1 MSYQMKHVKGIKG
14 VNESVDPELLQDGV
28 LTAMENMVLDV
39 IEGVPTAR
47 PRFKP
52 YGSSQAGAIQSLD
65 EVSVN
70 GVDYLISCINGTL
83 YKSQNGVGSWTAV
96 KTGLNTTARLRTAS
110 FNQQVICTN
119 GVDPLFI
126 TDLVN
131 NFNLS
136 LPVPD
141 VTNIRITASATGGKM
156 TDQSNYQYVFVF
168 MASDGSLSAPS
179 QPFQGFGIAGGQY
192 TTGGTGNNTS
202 SVNLSGL
209 PTTTDPRITQLWIF
223 RTQANKLD
231 FFFLTSL
238 TIGTTTFADGFADT
252 ALDLASPLTIVNTPN
267 TAKYVLVHKDRIFVA
282 NLSKTPA
289 TFPTYPFVDT
299 NPHDP
304 VRYLYPYQTT
314 TDPVSP
320 TGLTPNSQYQY
331 GATYLLADGTETELR
346 IGPTYTSLATNKYP
360 AYVELMM
367 PLVPSAPGSNSYIV
381 ANPNIVGV
389 KLYRT
394 KAGLGT
400 FYFLYSFQ
408 FSFPPGPY
416 AGIFPSPMIG
426 YTDTADDS
434 SLTQA
439 YTGLSTLNLNSAVM
453 WSEAEQIQQFN
464 DLNIQNVSPDDGDPI
479 TGIMDD
485 NDGILIFKQSSI
497 FKLYTTGVQPSG
509 LFKVVPN
516 IGCDQPNSLIG
527 ISGQTFFASKNQL
540 YVYANGMVDPM
551 PVSQNLRNTFSSVTS
566 WNSVTFSE
574 VYQYVIWDVS
584 IGTDNY
590 LLILDL
596 KSKDF
601 ARWYKWKVTP
611 GSFILERQIG
621 NDKGLLI
628 IAGND
633 GGTTKLGV
641 LDTTGATTTDSW
653 SSLNYIPIQRVRTK
667 TFSDGGVGLMRP
679 RKFWLNRDKNGLSF
693 TCYLESP
700 DNNAVASILDSGLLN
715 ATDTFKQITDGMTN
729 PIYIAN
735 RLFFDFIGS
744 GLTAFRSLLFE
755 YTPIQRGSRA

>member
-1 MSYQMKHVKGIKG
+1 MSYQMKLVKGIKG

-47 PRFKP
+47 QRFKP

-70 GVDYLISCINGTL
+70 GVDYLLSCINGTL
-83 YKSQNGVGSWTAV
+83 YKSQNGIGSWTAV
-96 KTGLNTTARLRTAS
+96 KTGLNTAARLRTAS

-136 LPVPD
+136 LPRPD
-141 VTNIRITASATGGKM
+141 VTGITITTSATGGNM
-156 TDQSNYQYVFVF
+156 TDQSNYMYVFVF
-168 MASDGSLSAPS
+168 MASDGSLGIPS
-179 QPFQGFGIAGGQY
+179 QPFLGFGGASYTTAGGGSNQ
-192 TTGGTGNNTS
+192 S
-202 SVNLSGL
+202 SVILSGL
-209 PTTTDPRITQLWIF
+209 PTTTDPRIGQLWIF
-223 RTQANKLD
+223 RTEANKMD
-231 FFFLTSL
+231 FFFLASL
-238 TIGTTTFADGFADT
+238 PIGTTTFTDTFADT
-252 ALDLASPLTIVNTPN
+252 ALDLATTLQIVNTPN
-267 TAKYVLVHKDRIFVA
+267 SALYILVHKDRVFLA
-282 NLSKTPA
+282 NITKTPA
-289 TFPTYPFVDT
+289 TFPTYPYVQE
-299 NPHDP
+299 NPSNP
-304 VRYLYPYQTT
+304 NAYLLPIQYN
-314 TDPVSP
+314 SA
-320 TGLTPNSQYQY
+320 TGLTPNSAYQY
-331 GATYLLADGTETELR
+331 GVTYVLADGTETAMSL
-346 IGPTYTSLATNKYP
+346 GPIFTSAASPNLGAQVQV
-360 AYVELMM
+360 AM
-367 PLVPSAPGSNSYIV
+367 PLVPSAPGSNTYV
-381 ANPNIVGV
+381 AGNPSITAM

-394 KAGLGT
+394 KAGGGT
-400 FYFLYSFQ
+400 FYLLHTFQSADWIPLVNASLY
-408 FSFPPGPY
+408 PKPLV
-416 AGIFPSPMIG
+416 G
-426 YTDTADDS
+426 YNDTADDS
-434 SLTQA
+434 TLTQS
-439 YTGLSTLNLNSAVM
+439 YTGLATLTLNSAII

-479 TGIMDD
+479 TGIIDD

-551 PVSQNLRNTFSSVTS
+551 PISQNLRNTFNSITS

-641 LDTTGATTTDSW
+641 LDTSGATTTDSW
-653 SSLNYIPIQRVRTK
+653 SSLNYIPIQRVKTK